1 MSYEIF
7 SGKALKKL
15 DEKVKSSS
23 SKINVMKDPVCEAL
37 KSFCRQSEEFAQAVV
52 QGGSFEE
59 CMKAVEKGAGSALS
73 DLDAYKKAVKFYF
86 PTATISF
93 SMTINTEGNNDLSEA
108 SSGTSAE
115 KSEEKSSVNMSLDDL
130 LGL

>member
-7 SGKALKKL
+7 SGKALEKL
-15 DEKVKSSS
+15 GEKIKSSS
-23 SKINVMKDPVCEAL
+23 SKINIMKDPVCEAL

-73 DLDAYKKAVKFYF
+73 DLDAYKKGCK
-86 PTATISF
+86 ILF
-93 SMTINTEGNNDLSEA
+93 SYSNDILFHDY
-108 SSGTSAE
+108 
-115 KSEEKSSVNMSLDDL
+115 KH
-130 LGL
+130 

>member
-23 SKINVMKDPVCEAL
+23 SKINVMMGPVCEAL

-52 QGGSFEE
+52 QGGSVEE

-93 SMTINTEGNNDLSEA
+93 SMTINTEGNNALSEA
-108 SSGTSAE
+108 SSETFAE
-115 KSEEKSSVNMSLDDL
+115 NLEEKSSVNMSLDDL